1 MKDLFSLGLP
11 EFSHVDFPC
20 GCGRTHVLNADF
32 HYGNYKA
39 LLADLVRSRAPGG
52 KIAVIAGNDMFL
64 KYGRRAAEALEEAGC
79 TPVNV
84 ILKTPL
90 TSGWKTRAGS
100 SAFPRTC
107 ASPW

>member
-52 KIAVIAGNDMFL
+52 KIAVIAGNEYVF
-64 KYGRRAAEALEEAGC
+64 KVRQARRRSVGGGGLYARQRDPEKHL
-79 TPVNV
+79 
-84 ILKTPL
+84 
-90 TSGWKTRAGS
+90 
-100 SAFPRTC
+100 
-107 ASPW
+107 